1 MARDRHALCFIIK
14 RGIKRVRHEE
24 ASSYR
29 SISSLCGASVTKE
42 RSRATEPISSVRIR
56 LSIDRRSPF
65 AGMLNPFTGVRAART
80 PEDTPETGARLA
92 TLGVEV
98 IVLRTLA
105 NRPESGNFTSTLR
118 EDIGNLLQE

>member
-1 MARDRHALCFIIK
+1 
-14 RGIKRVRHEE
+14 
-24 ASSYR
+24 
-29 SISSLCGASVTKE
+29 
-42 RSRATEPISSVRIR
+42 
-56 LSIDRRSPF
+56 
-65 AGMLNPFTGVRAART
+65 MLNPFTGVRAART